1 MGLLSGG
8 DIEIMEFRPPETTF
22 VFSYEQRILIW
33 TPPNIFL
40 KLGFEVSVTVNYAL
54 VLDSKGI
61 REAVQQEKP
70 EKALSSIGIR
80 DIIDG
85 VDTNIVTFSI
95 TVYAAIEVSGRYSS
109 VIISQM
115 YLYLILV
122 SNPLL
127 SPPQLSL

>member
-1 MGLLSGG
+1 
-8 DIEIMEFRPPETTF
+8 MEFRPPETTF
-22 VFSYEQRILIW
+22 VFSYEQSILIH
-33 TPPNIFL
+33 TPPSIFL

-95 TVYAAIEVSGRYSS
+95 TVYAAIEVSGRYSC
-109 VIISQM
+109 VILSQM
-115 YLYLILV
+115 
-122 SNPLL
+122 
-127 SPPQLSL
+127 